1 MKHNTLLTM
10 AVSAALSIGLGA
22 PLGASADEKAT
33 LIGADE
39 NPPVVSE
46 GAGKFKA
53 KIKKDRIEFTL
64 DYDVASGGSDIV
76 QAHIHVENPGNN
88 GGIAVFLCTNMGNN
102 PVIATERDCP
112 PSPGKVKGNIVAD
125 DILTAG
131 GVLDSGDLEGFA
143 RLLEDG
149 ATYANVHTG
158 DHPGG
163 EVRGQIS
170 PRKR

>member
-1 MKHNTLLTM
+1 MKHNTLLTI
-10 AVSAALSIGLGA
+10 AVSAALSIGLGV

-53 KIKKDRIEFTL
+53 MIKKDRIEFTL
-64 DYDVASGGSDIV
+64 DYDVASDASDIL
-76 QAHIHVENPGNN
+76 QAHLHVANPGNN
-88 GGIAVFLCTNMGNN
+88 GSIAVFLCTNLGNN
-102 PVIATERDCP
+102 PAVATQRDCP
-112 PSPGKVKGNIVAD
+112 ASPGKVKGDIVAD
-125 DILTAG
+125 DILPVDD
-131 GVLDSGDLEGFA
+131 VLDSGDLEGFA

-149 ATYANVHTG
+149 ATYANVHTD
-158 DHPGG
+158 DHRSG
-163 EVRGQIS
+163 EVRGQVS